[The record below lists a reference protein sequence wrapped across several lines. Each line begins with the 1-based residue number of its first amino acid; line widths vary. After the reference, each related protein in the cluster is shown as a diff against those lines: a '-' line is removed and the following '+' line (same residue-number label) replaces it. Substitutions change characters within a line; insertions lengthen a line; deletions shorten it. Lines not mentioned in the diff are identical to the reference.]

1 LTSVLRGLSGANIP
15 LTVNVSI
22 ADDGEHGGE
31 RWQPVSGAGV
41 EEIRRSLEALSGEG
55 PLLRAIRRPLT
66 IERLGRHPL
75 GNLTLAS
82 AAAAFGDY
90 SRASVWL
97 GEQLGID
104 GAVLPATIEPTRHQI
119 RVVDEVELSRSSS
132 GRRRSIRKL
141 QFVGDRTQSPDAAI
155 AAINNARWVLLAPGG
170 LYRSVLA
177 TAAVPDLSAA
187 LASTSARVVWI
198 ANLEPDPFE
207 APKLSAIEHFLALRA
222 HGVRVDAVLH
232 DESAGLKFDPAEL
245 KANGAESV
253 ARTLRSRTDRA
264 LHDPEQLC
272 VALRALL
279 SPAAQLQLM
288 ATATEPT
295 QESETDS

>member
-1 LTSVLRGLSGANIP
+1 LTSVLRALSGANSR
-15 LTVNVSI
+15 LTVIVSI
-22 ADDGEHGGE
+22 ADDGEHGGDPS
-31 RWQPVSGAGV
+31 QPVSGTGV
-41 EEIRRSLEALSGEG
+41 EQLRRSLEALSGEG

-90 SRASVWL
+90 SQASIWL
-97 GEQLGID
+97 GQQLGID

-119 RVVDEVELSRSSS
+119 RVVDDVELSRSSR
-132 GRRRSIRKL
+132 GCRRRVRKL

-155 AAINNARWVLLAPGG
+155 AAINNAQWVLLAPGA

-198 ANLEPDPFE
+198 ANLEPDPLE
-207 APKLSAIEHFLALRA
+207 APNLSAIDHFLALRA
-222 HGVRVDAVLH
+222 HGVRVDVVLH
-232 DESAGLKFDPAEL
+232 DESAALKFNPAEL
-245 KANGAESV
+245 KAQGAESI
-253 ARTLRSRTDRA
+253 ARALRSPTDPA
-264 LHDPEQLC
+264 LHDPEQLRL
-272 VALRALL
+272 ALSELL
-279 SPAAQLQLM
+279 SPRPLGGSAVDGNGDGSGLGA
-288 ATATEPT
+288 
-295 QESETDS
+295 